1 MRKIE
6 DMKEIKLYNKG
17 NKRLK
22 RDPNIELLRIIGA
35 FIVVI
40 VHTNLSAYVGGKVD
54 YSRVLL
60 KCFASDGVAIFWIIT
75 GCFYFNNGN
84 WIRLMKKT
92 LKSIALPTIFLLIF
106 WQFIGTQFLL
116 EHHTIAESLKIGVE
130 HIGNLKNVLLEL
142 DTKYISHIGYLWY
155 MFVYFLL
162 MLFSPFLKGVS
173 SITNK
178 EKNILLIIIV
188 SIFFLNDI
196 HANQLMRFSHHTI
209 NGMLPAVMIC
219 LIGERIY
226 SQKEYFQKTIWTIIA
241 FLGFILINIIRSFVQ
256 YHYYVV
262 EESNYFIYW
271 YAGMGVL
278 AASAMTIFAFS
289 LPLEKYRKII
299 NWGGEKTLGIYLIH
313 IIIRDFLDGYNIKD
327 KLYSAFNMDSAGI
340 LKEFIF
346 TIFYALIVVSI
357 SLILLVLMEKIKNA
371 VNVLVKSRFIEKC
384 R

>member
-1 MRKIE
+1 M
-6 DMKEIKLYNKG
+6 DDIKLFNKDE
-17 NKRLK
+17 KRLK

-40 VHTNLSAYVGGKVD
+40 VHTNLSAYIGGKVD

-75 GCFYFNNGN
+75 GCFYFNNRN
-84 WIRLMKKT
+84 WLHLMKKT
-92 LKSIALPTIFLLIF
+92 LKSIVFPTMLLLIF

-116 EHHTIAESLKIGVE
+116 EHHTIAESLKVGLE

-142 DTKYISHIGYLWY
+142 NTKYISHIGYLWY

-162 MLFSPFLKGVS
+162 MLFFPFFKGVS
-173 SITNK
+173 TITNK
-178 EKNILLIIIV
+178 EKNILLILISGV
-188 SIFFLNDI
+188 FFLNDL
-196 HANQLMRFSHHTI
+196 HANQLMQFSHHTI

-226 SQKEYFQKTIWTIIA
+226 CKKECFQKLIWTIVGA
-241 FLGFILINIIRSFVQ
+241 LGFILVNVIRSFVQ
-256 YHYYVV
+256 YNFYIV

-278 AASAMTIFAFS
+278 AASAMTIFCLS

-313 IIIRDFLDGYNIKD
+313 IIVRDFLDGYNIKD
-327 KLYSAFNMDSAGI
+327 KLYSSFNMDSAGI
-340 LKEFIF
+340 LKEFVF
-346 TIFYALIVVSI
+346 TIFYALIVVSV
-357 SLILLVLMEKIKNA
+357 SLILLILIEKIKNVVA
-371 VNVLVKSRFIEKC
+371 VLIKSQFIKKC
-384 R
+384 Q